1 MPRPPEVA
9 PLIVRAYGLSDRERD
24 VMQRVVQGLSTK
36 EIAAAIELS
45 VYTVA
50 DHLKRIFEKVGV
62 RSLHRVAGASVLRS
76 LLPSAAPGRRAQR
89 GRVVC
94 RAWRERGLGEARSP
108 SPPAVRKVITRA
120 TAIIPRGGVAFPPFA
135 ASVLERSNAFDATAS
150 ESECYPRSSPRAV
163 TSRTG

>member
-9 PLIVRAYGLSDRERD
+9 PLIVSAYGLSDRERD

-62 RSLHRVAGASVLRS
+62 RSRTELLARLFFDHYYPRLLRGDVPNADGWFAEPGESGAS
-76 LLPSAAPGRRAQR
+76 AKPGVRVRRR
-89 GRVVC
+89 FGK
-94 RAWRERGLGEARSP
+94 S
-108 SPPAVRKVITRA
+108 
-120 TAIIPRGGVAFPPFA
+120 
-135 ASVLERSNAFDATAS
+135 
-150 ESECYPRSSPRAV
+150 
-163 TSRTG
+163 